1 MTQSFYGNKYLE
13 TKRRPNIC
21 LGGDDNIQRE
31 KDGIIV
37 VLQYAKQDG
46 RKYIRDTFGG
56 RKGITMTI

>member
-1 MTQSFYGNKYLE
+1 MVINIWRQSEDL
-13 TKRRPNIC
+13 NIC

-37 VLQYAKQDG
+37 VLQYAKQNG
-46 RKYIRDTFGG
+46 RKYIRGTFGGG

>member
-1 MTQSFYGNKYLE
+1 MVINIWRQSEDL
-13 TKRRPNIC
+13 NIC

>member
-1 MTQSFYGNKYLE
+1 MTQSFYGNKCLE
-13 TKRRPNIC
+13 AREDLNIC

-37 VLQYAKQDG
+37 VLQYAKQNG

-56 RKGITMTI
+56 RRERK